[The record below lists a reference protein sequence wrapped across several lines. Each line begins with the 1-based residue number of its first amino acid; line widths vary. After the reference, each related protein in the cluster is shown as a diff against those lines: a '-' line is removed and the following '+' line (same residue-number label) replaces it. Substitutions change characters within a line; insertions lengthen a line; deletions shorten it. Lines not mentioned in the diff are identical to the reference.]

1 MTFSKTKI
9 RSNPPDDTVSRTT
22 RESFA
27 HAADGT
33 RLYVR
38 ERPGPSGKLVR
49 SASEGAEGARVLS
62 SDRDTAGEITA
73 ILCDGICCDGYI
85 WKYLWDD
92 LSSVARVVHWN
103 YRGHGR
109 SAAPADPARIGI
121 PAHADD
127 LDCVRRHVGDGPVVL
142 IGHSMGCQV
151 VLEAYRQRP
160 ERVLGLVLLCG
171 SSGKMT
177 ETFHGTDLLARV
189 LPRLLRLAESRPGL
203 MRSIWSRI
211 PVQTALRVAL
221 ATGEVDKNWLD
232 PEDLVPY
239 LEHATHMD
247 FLLFVRML
255 HEAGSYAAD
264 DFLTTVDVPALVVAA
279 QNDTFTPHQLAER
292 MAAALP
298 KGELVTVSN
307 ATHVAPLEQRHE
319 VGARVSAFIAS
330 VAALA

>member
-1 MTFSKTKI
+1 M
-9 RSNPPDDTVSRTT
+9 

-27 HAADGT
+27 YAADGT

-38 ERPGPSGKLVR
+38 ERPGPTAHRASGAPLGIEGVH
-49 SASEGAEGARVLS
+49 AFSEV
-62 SDRDTAGEITA
+62 TA

-92 LSSVARVVHWN
+92 LSTVARVAHWN

-109 SAAPADPARIGI
+109 SAVPADPDRIGI

-127 LDCVRRHVGDGPVVL
+127 LDRVRRHLGDGPVVL
-142 IGHSMGCQV
+142 VGHSMGCQV
-151 VLEAYRQRP
+151 VLEAYRERP

-177 ETFHGTDLLARV
+177 QTFHGTDLLARV
-189 LPRLLRLAESRPGL
+189 LPRLLRVAESRPGL

-211 PVQTALRVAL
+211 PVQTALKVAL
-221 ATGEVDKNWLD
+221 ATGEVDKKLLD
-232 PEDLVPY
+232 PDDLVPY
-239 LEHATHMD
+239 LEHATDMD

-255 HEAGSYAAD
+255 HATGNYTAD
-264 DFLTTVDVPALVVAA
+264 DFLSAVDVPVLVVAG
-279 QNDTFTPHQLAER
+279 QNDTFTPHHLAAQ

-298 KGELVTVSN
+298 RGDLMSVAN
-307 ATHVAPLEQRHE
+307 ATHVAPLEQRQE
-319 VGARVSAFIAS
+319 VNARVAAFIAGLRAN
-330 VAALA
+330 V

>member
-1 MTFSKTKI
+1 MST
-9 RSNPPDDTVSRTT
+9 
-22 RESFA
+22 A
-27 HAADGT
+27 
-33 RLYVR
+33 L
-38 ERPGPSGKLVR
+38 
-49 SASEGAEGARVLS
+49 GAEGVRTFLREAGGESRV
-62 SDRDTAGEITA
+62 DVTA

-92 LSSVARVVHWN
+92 LAPVARVAHWN

-109 SAAPADPARIGI
+109 SAAPADPDRLGI

-127 LDCVRRHVGDGPVVL
+127 LDRVRRHLGDGPVVL

-151 VLEAYRQRP
+151 VLEAYRERP

-177 ETFHGTDLLARV
+177 QTFHGTDLLARV
-189 LPRLLRLAESRPGL
+189 LPRLLRVAESRPGL

-211 PVQTALRVAL
+211 PVQTALKVAL

-232 PEDLVPY
+232 PEDFVPY

-255 HEAGSYAAD
+255 HAAGGYSAD
-264 DFLTTVDVPALVVAA
+264 EFLGTVDVPALVVAG
-279 QNDTFTPHQLAER
+279 QNDKFTPHHLAEK

-298 KGELVTVSN
+298 HGELMSVPN
-307 ATHVAPLEQRHE
+307 ATHVAPLEQRFE
-319 VGARVSAFIAS
+319 VGAGVSAFIAKL
-330 VAALA
+330 AARA